1 MTVATIRTT
10 HAAALRTF
18 YGIEPSALTDA
29 QVVAWF
35 HLHAADSEPARTFRD
50 AGGAHLLRG

>member
-1 MTVATIRTT
+1 MTVATIRQT
-10 HAAALRTF
+10 HAAALRAF
-18 YGIEPSALTDA
+18 YGVEPRALTDA

-35 HLHAADSEPARTFRD
+35 HLYAAPDEPVRTFRD